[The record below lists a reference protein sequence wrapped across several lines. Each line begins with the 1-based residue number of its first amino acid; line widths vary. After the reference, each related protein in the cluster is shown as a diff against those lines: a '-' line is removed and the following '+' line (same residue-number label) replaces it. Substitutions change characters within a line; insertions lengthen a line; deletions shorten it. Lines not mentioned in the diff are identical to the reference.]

1 MIAIKSMKNIL
12 SGILFLSVGVATA
25 LGSRRYAM
33 GRSARDGAGLLSL
46 LSRLASRWTRVNSF
60 VHGTGRRDGHPEE
73 RQSHVINFSVVA
85 PALVLGAVMVFAM
98 TLKTVGLIGATTLA
112 VILSSLG
119 SGEFLIKEVVL
130 YAIGLAVLVWAI
142 FALGLQVTMPIWPVW
157 LSR

>member
-1 MIAIKSMKNIL
+1 LITGLA
-12 SGILFLSVGVATA
+12 
-25 LGSRRYAM
+25 RRQ
-33 GRSARDGAGLLSL
+33 GHQD
-46 LSRLASRWTRVNSF
+46 
-60 VHGTGRRDGHPEE
+60 VH
-73 RQSHVINFSVVA
+73 QVHVIKFSLVA
-85 PALVLGAVMVFAM
+85 PTLVLGAVMVFAM

-119 SGEFLIKEVVL
+119 SGEFRIKEVVL